1 MTFRSAL
8 TELSTLSV
16 SGVANNYDVDAV
28 PETPH
33 RAQLPALLVLPI
45 DFQDERVVQEQGKG
59 FQTVA
64 FSSGAKTVR
73 YIVTHLLLVAPVV
86 QSKGIRAHLPT
97 LVDRIDSYFAA
108 LANDI
113 TLGGTLLEPASVRV
127 DPGIFTFGGVEYYGC
142 AFRHS
147 WLIQA

>member
-16 SGVANNYDVDAV
+16 SGVAHNYDVDAV

-33 RAQLPALLVLPI
+33 RVQLPALLVLPI
-45 DFQDERVVQEQGKG
+45 DFQDERVLQEQGKG

-64 FSSGAKTVR
+64 FTSGAKTVR
-73 YIVTHLLLVAPVV
+73 YVVTHLLLVAPVV

-108 LANDI
+108 LADDI

-127 DPGIFTFGGVEYYGC
+127 DPGIFTFGGVEFYGC